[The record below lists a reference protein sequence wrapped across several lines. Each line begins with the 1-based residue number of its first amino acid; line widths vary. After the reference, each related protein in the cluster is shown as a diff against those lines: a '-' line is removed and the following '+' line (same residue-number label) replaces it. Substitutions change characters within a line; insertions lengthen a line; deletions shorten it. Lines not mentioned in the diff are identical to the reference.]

1 MDAVIGVAAII
12 FLYVIGIYNR
22 MQKLRQAVEETRA
35 NVGVVGGVG
44 ASAGTEQDLL
54 CRGRCN
60 AAIAAYNTY
69 RAQFPQIV
77 LCWLAGFQPVE
88 FSTAEFSTA
97 EFSTA
102 EFSTAEFPAA
112 EFPAAGRA
120 VAPQPGAEIIQL
132 EIPGPRKIRD
142 PGALP

>member
-22 MQKLRQAVEETRA
+22 MQKLRQAVEETKA
-35 NVGVVGGVG
+35 NVGVVGGTG

-77 LCWLAGFQPVE
+77 LCRLAGFQPM
-88 FSTAEFSTA
+88 
-97 EFSTA
+97 

-112 EFPAAGRA
+112 EFPPAGRA

-132 EIPGPRKIRD
+132 EIPGPRKVRD

>member
-1 MDAVIGVAAII
+1 MDAVIGVSAII

-22 MQKLRQAVEETRA
+22 MQKLRQAVEETKA

-69 RAQFPQIV
+69 RSQFPQIV
-77 LCWLAGFQPVE
+77 LCRLAGFQPM
-88 FSTAEFSTA
+88 
-97 EFSTA
+97 

-112 EFPAAGRA
+112 GFPPAGRA

-132 EIPGPRKIRD
+132 DIPGPRKVRD
-142 PGALP
+142 PGALQ

>member
-22 MQKLRQAVEETRA
+22 MQKLRQAVEETKA

-44 ASAGTEQDLL
+44 ACAGTEQDLL

-69 RAQFPQIV
+69 RSQFPQIV
-77 LCWLAGFQPVE
+77 LSRLAGFQPME
-88 FSTAEFSTA
+88 F
-97 EFSTA
+97 
-102 EFSTAEFPAA
+102 AA
-112 EFPAAGRA
+112 PEFPAAGSPAAGRP

-132 EIPGPRKIRD
+132 DIPGPRKVRD

>member
-1 MDAVIGVAAII
+1 MDAVIGVSAII

-22 MQKLRQAVEETRA
+22 MQKLRQAVEETKA

-44 ASAGTEQDLL
+44 ASAGTQQDLL

-77 LCWLAGFQPVE
+77 LCRLAGFQLME
-88 FSTAEFSTA
+88 YST
-97 EFSTA
+97 
-102 EFSTAEFPAA
+102 A

-132 EIPGPRKIRD
+132 EIPSPRKVRD

>member
-22 MQKLRQAVEETRA
+22 MQKLRQAVEETKA
-35 NVGVVGGVG
+35 NVGIVGGTG

-77 LCWLAGFQPVE
+77 MSRLAGFRPMD
-88 FSTAEFSTA
+88 
-97 EFSTA
+97 
-102 EFSTAEFPAA
+102 
-112 EFPAAGRA
+112 FPAAGRA
-120 VAPQPGAEIIQL
+120 AAPQPGAEIIQL
-132 EIPGPRKIRD
+132 DIPGPRKVRD

>member
-22 MQKLRQAVEETRA
+22 MQKLRQAVEETKA
-35 NVGVVGGVG
+35 NVGVVGGTST
-44 ASAGTEQDLL
+44 SAGMEQDLL
-54 CRGRCN
+54 SRGRCN

-77 LCWLAGFQPVE
+77 MSRLAGFRPV
-88 FSTAEFSTA
+88 
-97 EFSTA
+97 

-112 EFPAAGRA
+112 GRA
-120 VAPQPGAEIIQL
+120 VTAQPGAEIIQL
-132 EIPGPRKIRD
+132 DIPGPRKVRD

>member
-1 MDAVIGVAAII
+1 MDAVLGIAAII
-12 FLYVIGIYNR
+12 FLYAIGIYNR
-22 MQKLRQAVEETRA
+22 MQKLRQAVEETKA

-60 AAIAAYNTY
+60 AAIASYNTY

-77 LCWLAGFQPVE
+77 LSRLAGFQPME
-88 FSTAEFSTA
+88 FST
-97 EFSTA
+97 
-102 EFSTAEFPAA
+102 A

-132 EIPGPRKIRD
+132 EIPSPRKVRD
-142 PGALP
+142 PGTLP